1 MSEVAVQSES
11 KDSASRLDEYFS
23 KSRSLQESL
32 TLTWSDL
39 NYSIATKDSSKSTLF
54 KAVYKN
60 KVILRYYLHGYL
72 QYLLS

>member
-1 MSEVAVQSES
+1 MSDVAVLSES
-11 KDSASRLDEYFS
+11 KNSTSRLDEYFS

-32 TLTWSDL
+32 TLAWSDL
-39 NYSIATKDSSKSTLF
+39 NYSIATKDSAKSTMF

-60 KVILRYYLHGYL
+60 KVILRYYLHGYI